1 MSMKSALINPM
12 GTTPMVATEMVR
24 YIRNTDESLK
34 DVVLICTRSRS
45 VISGAYAA
53 MGAIKDKYPYIRV
66 HIIKLE
72 MDDISDESDL
82 LKFLS
87 DFVDILR
94 RERDYAVDKFYL
106 NLSGGRKIQN
116 IALSV
121 YAGIFGIDEVYN
133 IIDKDVENYSPRYEE
148 IKYDIIDRFTSE
160 SSSLETYQEMK
171 ERIDGIFYPPTER
184 LSFIKVA
191 VLKIADDEKIKLRRA
206 INGTNFTDGS
216 IEDFRLKAYW
226 KSGFITF
233 DRSRTYATDLGHIIL
248 KGME

>member
-1 MSMKSALINPM
+1 MKSALINPM

-53 MGAIKDKYPYIRV
+53 MGAIRDKYPYMRV
-66 HIIKLE
+66 HLIKLE

-87 DFVDILR
+87 DFVDTLK
-94 RERDYAVDKFYL
+94 REKDYGVNKIYL

-116 IALSV
+116 MALSV

-133 IIDKDVENYSPRYEE
+133 IIDKDVENYSQGYER

-160 SSSLETYQEMK
+160 SCSLETYQEFK
-171 ERIDGIFYPPTER
+171 ERIDDIFYPPAER
-184 LSFIKVA
+184 LSFLKVG

-206 INGTNFTDGS
+206 INGIDFTDGS
-216 IEDFRLKAYW
+216 IEDFRLKAYRN
-226 KSGFITF
+226 SGFITY
-233 DRSRTYATDLGHIIL
+233 DRHRTYATDLGQIIL
-248 KGME
+248 RGLE